1 MGKYTKIP
9 VTIDAYTF
17 EEMIEFGKIQP
28 GAVLSMNGKTLLGFT
43 LNDRKVVNNH
53 NETFTIETLEG
64 NHIMTKDD
72 MLIIGVKGEMYPCKI
87 DIFNM
92 TYSKED
98 NGTKSLH
105 NTCANGAKKNVKDIV
120 FWGDGDMF
128 KLISKASSEK
138 EGWMKSTKAMQC
150 GNAVVVQVTTQ
161 QRNPDGSYSI
171 AEALTT
177 VYSSKIEEEF
187 KDDIVISRKIVG
199 TGI

>member
-1 MGKYTKIP
+1 MGKYTKVP
-9 VTIDAYTF
+9 VAIDAYTF

-28 GAVLSMNGKTLLGFT
+28 GAIISMNGNTLLEFSF
-43 LNDRKVVNNH
+43 NDRKIVNNH
-53 NETFTIETLEG
+53 NGTFTIEILEG

-72 MLIIGVKGEMYPCKI
+72 MLIIGIKGEMYPCKI

-92 TYSKED
+92 TYSKE
-98 NGTKSLH
+98 NNSAKSLH

-120 FWGDGDMF
+120 FWGNGDMF
-128 KLISKASSEK
+128 KLISKASSEA

-187 KDDIVISRKIVG
+187 KDDKVISRKIVE